1 MSRFVVLA
9 IFIQACLLQ
18 MVLSQSCGC
27 NQYSYGLSGLSSQSC
42 GSYGGTGTGQVGV
55 SGDIDACGNTCVTG
69 SVPVLGSVDF
79 GGCVGAC
86 GSVSICGQ
94 CGCGCQ

>member
-9 IFIQACLLQ
+9 IFVQACLLQ
-18 MVLSQSCGC
+18 MALSQTCGC
-27 NQYSYGLSGLSSQSC
+27 NQYSYGSSGLSSQSC

-55 SGDIDACGNTCVTG
+55 SGNIDACGNTCVVG

-79 GGCVGAC
+79 GGCVPAC
-86 GSVSICGQ
+86 GSVSIQGQ